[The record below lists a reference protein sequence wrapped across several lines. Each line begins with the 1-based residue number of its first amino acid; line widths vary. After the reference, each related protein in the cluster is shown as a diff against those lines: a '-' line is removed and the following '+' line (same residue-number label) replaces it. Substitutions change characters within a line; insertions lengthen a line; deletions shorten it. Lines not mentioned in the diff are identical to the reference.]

1 MPEPWVNAVYV
12 HRLSKGRITRALA
25 RLKIGE
31 SFTEG
36 VVANFSVAVTS
47 IDRSA
52 HTATLSFVSCAQA
65 PPAVLLRSVVL
76 VEVSTT
82 SPFPFHR
89 DQPAPSPQAVLH
101 LSPRLRPNLNLN
113 ERMLKF
119 SESLALAGPQWFAV
133 GSA

>member
-1 MPEPWVNAVYV
+1 VRTTAPGTVDFLMPEPWVNAVYV

-65 PPAVLLRSVVL
+65 PPTVLLRSVVL

-89 DQPAPSPQAVLH
+89 DQPAPQAVLH
-101 LSPRLRPNLNLN
+101 LLPRLSRT
-113 ERMLKF
+113 
-119 SESLALAGPQWFAV
+119 
-133 GSA
+133 